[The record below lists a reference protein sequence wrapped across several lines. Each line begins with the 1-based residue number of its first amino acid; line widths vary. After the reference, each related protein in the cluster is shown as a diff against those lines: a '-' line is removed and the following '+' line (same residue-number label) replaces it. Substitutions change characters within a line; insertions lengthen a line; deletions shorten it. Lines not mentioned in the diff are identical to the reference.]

1 MNTIGSKIRDLRV
14 KKGFSQQNF
23 AQELGIS
30 QPSYARLEQDDSR
43 ITITRLISIASLL
56 DINAS
61 KLLDDNFITTKNPK
75 KSLKENNPYYDIIDE
90 FNKEQIVLLKD
101 EITFLRGIISSLSSS
116 KGSLWIN

>member
-43 ITITRLISIASLL
+43 ITITRLIAIASLL

-75 KSLKENNPYYDIIDE
+75 NSLKENNPYYDIIDE

-101 EITFLRGIISSLSSS
+101 EISFLRGIITSLSSG
-116 KGSLWIN
+116 KRSLWIN

>member
-43 ITITRLISIASLL
+43 ITITRLIAIATLL

-61 KLLDDNFITTKNPK
+61 KLLDDNFITT
-75 KSLKENNPYYDIIDE
+75 
-90 FNKEQIVLLKD
+90 
-101 EITFLRGIISSLSSS
+101 
-116 KGSLWIN
+116 